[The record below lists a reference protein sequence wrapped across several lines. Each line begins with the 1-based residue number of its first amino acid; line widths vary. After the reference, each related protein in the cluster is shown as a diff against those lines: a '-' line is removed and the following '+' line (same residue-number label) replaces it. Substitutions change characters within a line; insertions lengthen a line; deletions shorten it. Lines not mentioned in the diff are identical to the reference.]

1 MVYAPAMSTP
11 RRFHRVRD
19 VLDRRQPDLTVLLED
34 VQVPRN
40 LAAILRSC
48 DAVGVLEAHA
58 VWPGGRLKISRPASG
73 GQPQVGAGAQAP
85 DARRSPRPPARQ
97 AGCASS
103 PPIPPPAPSPFREV
117 DYTLPT
123 ALLLG
128 NEDDGVDAGGPRRRR
143 RRGAIPME
151 GMGTSLNVSVA
162 AALLL
167 FEAQR
172 QRRAAGFY
180 DRPRLDPETYAR
192 TLFEWAYPDRRAV
205 PDARG
210 GVSGAGGGWG
220 DFGEGHR
227 SGADR
232 VGQAGSRIEAS
243 VACDLIPISFS

>member
-1 MVYAPAMSTP
+1 MSLPP
-11 RRFHRVRD
+11 RYHRLRA

-48 DAVGVLEAHA
+48 DAVGVLAAHA

-73 GQPQVGAGAQAP
+73 GNRKWLPVHKHRTLAEALAVLEGQGLRVLAAHPTL
-85 DARRSPRPPARQ
+85 DAV
-97 AGCASS
+97 
-103 PPIPPPAPSPFREV
+103 PFRDV

-123 ALLLG
+123 CLLLG
-128 NEDDGVDAGGPRRRR
+128 NEDDGVSPEALAAVDGVIQ
-143 RRGAIPME
+143 IPME

-180 DRPRLDPETYAR
+180 DAPRLDPETRAR
-192 TLFEWAYPDRRAV
+192 TLFEWVHPQIAAQCRKRGAPYPAMGEDGEILGAV
-205 PDARG
+205 PR
-210 GVSGAGGGWG
+210 
-220 DFGEGHR
+220 
-227 SGADR
+227 
-232 VGQAGSRIEAS
+232 
-243 VACDLIPISFS
+243 

>member
-1 MVYAPAMSTP
+1 MSTP
-11 RRFHRVRD
+11 KRFHRLRA

-34 VQVPRN
+34 VLVPRN

-73 GQPQVGAGAQAP
+73 GNRKWLPVHKHRTLAGALEHLKSQGLRVLAAHPTP
-85 DARRSPRPPARQ
+85 DAV
-97 AGCASS
+97 
-103 PPIPPPAPSPFREV
+103 PFREV

-128 NEDDGVDAGGPRRRR
+128 NEDDGLTPEALAGADAIVT
-143 RRGAIPME
+143 IPME

-162 AALLL
+162 AALIL

-180 DRPRLDPETYAR
+180 DAPRVDPETYAR
-192 TLFEWAYPDRRAV
+192 LLFEWVHPGIAAQCRKRGVGYP
-205 PDARG
+205 
-210 GVSGAGGGWG
+210 
-220 DFGEGHR
+220 EM
-227 SGADR
+227 GADGEILGWVPR
-232 VGQAGSRIEAS
+232 
-243 VACDLIPISFS
+243 